1 MQTCSRCA
9 ASVQEGVSFCPS
21 CGNGL
26 TGIPAPVVGRSP
38 LSPANSAVYTGPQE
52 TSGKATASLIFGIAA
67 YVILPF
73 LAAIPAIVLG
83 HLALSDIKK
92 RAGQLKGNGL
102 AIAGMVMGYAQV
114 VFIPFILIIA
124 AIAIPNLLRARMAA
138 NEASA
143 VGILRTYNTA
153 MVTYVAKCQNAG
165 FPGSV
170 QNLGPGSGDCQ
181 RANLVGAAFAAP
193 DATKSGYRFFYSPG
207 LADNLGRVVSYTIT
221 ADPIT
226 DNTTGTR
233 HFFVD
238 ESGVIRVSRGVPA
251 TVESPPLQ

>member
-26 TGIPAPVVGRSP
+26 SGISAPMARLSP
-38 LSPANSAVYTGPQE
+38 LSPAIPAAYTGPQE
-52 TSGKATASLIFGIAA
+52 TSGKATASLICGILA
-67 YVILPF
+67 YLILPF
-73 LAAIPAIVLG
+73 LAAIPAIILG

-102 AIAGMVMGYAQV
+102 AVAGMVMGYAQV
-114 VFIPFILIIA
+114 VFLPVILIIA

-143 VGILRTYNTA
+143 VGTLRNYSTA
-153 MVTYVAKCQNAG
+153 MVTYTSMCPNTG
-165 FPGSV
+165 FPGSL
-170 QNLGPGSGDCQ
+170 QKLGPGSGDCE
-181 RANLVGAAFAAP
+181 RTNLVGAGLAAP
-193 DATKSGYRFFYSPG
+193 NATKSGYRFFYSPG
-207 LADNLGRVVSYTIT
+207 PANNLGQIVSYTIT

-226 DNTTGTR
+226 DNTTGVR

-238 ESGVIRVSRGVPA
+238 ESGIIRASSGEPA
-251 TVESPPLQ
+251 NPDSPPLR

>member
-143 VGILRTYNTA
+143 VGTLRTYNTA
-153 MVTYVAKCQNAG
+153 MVTYAAKCQNAG

-170 QNLGPGSGDCQ
+170 QNLGPGSGDCE
-181 RANLVGAAFAAP
+181 RANLMGAVLTAP

-238 ESGVIRVSRGVPA
+238 ESGVIHVSRGVPA